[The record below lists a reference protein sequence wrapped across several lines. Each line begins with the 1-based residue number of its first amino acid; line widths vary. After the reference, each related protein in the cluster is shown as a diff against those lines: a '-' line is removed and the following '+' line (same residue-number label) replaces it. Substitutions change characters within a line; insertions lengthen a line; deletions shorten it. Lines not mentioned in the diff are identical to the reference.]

1 MVKPLLSFIKVP
13 VITRFDLAIKVSDP
27 FSYLS
32 SINTTDMNYLELK
45 EKVDAW
51 LASEDSDIE
60 SGAKLLVSLNRNRI
74 LYQNITRQGE
84 KARKKLVYELGKQS
98 IILGARANEVEFRS
112 LTEQQ
117 VQVFEEKIEKLNE
130 DVLPKVLNKTIG
142 KREDHSQLPAEAI
155 AAFDKNE
162 DLYPK
167 LRSTHERLKL
177 MNNDSNCDR
186 YPFLKQLTEI
196 ADEIQDNWDT
206 YDNAVITPTNSATE
220 NNDSD
225 PLKTEETP
233 ETKKIQ
239 GLTAQEVSSH
249 RAYIS
254 RNRAKLMELK
264 TTGNIPGY
272 ENLKANMQQRY
283 DIMVTAGESF
293 DPETTKSLEELGLII
308 KKDETSQKIHN
319 QTFDESFD

>member
-1 MVKPLLSFIKVP
+1 
-13 VITRFDLAIKVSDP
+13 
-27 FSYLS
+27 
-32 SINTTDMNYLELK
+32 MNYLELK

-196 ADEIQDNWDT
+196 ADEIQENWDI
-206 YDNAVITPTNSATE
+206 YDNAVITPTNPAQETA
-220 NNDSD
+220 
-225 PLKTEETP
+225 PVKTEENSDT
-233 ETKKIQ
+233 TKIQ
-239 GLTAQEVSSH
+239 GLTAQDVSKH

-272 ENLKANMQQRY
+272 ENLKINMQQRY
-283 DIMVTAGESF
+283 DTMITAGESF
-293 DPETTKSLEELGLII
+293 DPETTKSLEELGLIV
-308 KKDETSQKIHN
+308 KKDEAPQ
-319 QTFDESFD
+319 E

>member
-196 ADEIQDNWDT
+196 ADEIQENWDI
-206 YDNAVITPTNSATE
+206 YDNAVIAPTNPAPE
-220 NNDSD
+220 VE
-225 PLKTEETP
+225 PVKTEETP
-233 ETKKIQ
+233 EKNKVQ
-239 GLTAQEVSSH
+239 ALTAQDVSKH
-249 RAYIS
+249 RSFIS

-293 DPETTKSLEELGLII
+293 DPETNKSLEELGLII
-308 KKDETSQKIHN
+308 KKDEAPQ
-319 QTFDESFD
+319 E